1 MTVGHA
7 IWPDQLTDDERAWL
21 RPGLAGSLD
30 RAPDVLIVG
39 GGMLGLATAAACVR
53 GGFGSVVV
61 IERDVLGA
69 GASGG
74 AAGLLMPEVH
84 HGVDPPALVDLARL
98 SLDAWRELEQ
108 AWPGGVGLMDLQVAG
123 YRQARVNPLRA
134 LARLAA
140 HLPSVSTGVS
150 ALRASVRD
158 GRVDAL
164 DTSIGE
170 FRPANVVFATGTPPR
185 VEGLALEVPA
195 SEVKGHMLASKPA
208 SMPPPRA
215 AADLARVIEDGR
227 LLIGGTLDI
236 GDAERVV
243 RDEVIQRMWAELV
256 SLWPEAREIGVGYA
270 WACFRPAHPDL
281 LPVIDRL
288 PSLSN
293 AWLTSGHY
301 KTGILNAAATG
312 RALAEWMCSG
322 RRPPEVAAFDLGRL
336 LTGRSLD
343 STPTE

>member
-7 IWPDQLTDDERAWL
+7 IWPDQLTHDERAWL
-21 RPGLAGSLD
+21 RPGLAEPLD

-39 GGMLGLATAAACVR
+39 GGMLGLATAAACVG

-150 ALRASVRD
+150 ALRVSVRD
-158 GRVDAL
+158 GRVDAV

-185 VEGLALEVPA
+185 LEGLALEVPA
-195 SEVKGHMLASKPA
+195 SEVKGHMLASNPTA
-208 SMPPPRA
+208 MPPPPA

-236 GDAERVV
+236 GDEERVV

-256 SLWPEAREIGVGYA
+256 RLWPQAREIGVGYA

-288 PSLSN
+288 PSLRN

-312 RALAEWMCSG
+312 RALAEWMRSG
-322 RRPPEVAAFDLGRL
+322 QRPSAVAAFDLGRL
-336 LTGRSLD
+336 LTAARLE
-343 STPTE
+343 TTE

>member
-7 IWPDQLTDDERAWL
+7 IWLDQLTDAERAQ
-21 RPGLAGSLD
+21 LAQGVATRLE
-30 RAPDVLIVG
+30 RAPEVFIVG

-53 GGFGSVVV
+53 AGFGSVVV
-61 IERDVLGA
+61 VERDRLGA

-98 SLDAWRELEQ
+98 SLDAWRELDQ
-108 AWPGGVGLMDLQVAG
+108 AWPAGVGLMDLEVAG
-123 YRQARVNPLRA
+123 HRQARVNPLRA

-150 ALRASVRD
+150 ATEISTEA
-158 GRVDAL
+158 GRITTVH
-164 DTSIGE
+164 TSIGE
-170 FRPANVVFATGTPPR
+170 FRPANVVFATGLPPR
-185 VEGLALEVPA
+185 LDGLTLEVPA
-195 SEVKGHMLASKPA
+195 SEVKGHMLASHPT
-208 SMPPPRA
+208 SMAPPEVV
-215 AADLARVIEDGR
+215 ADIAKVIEDGR
-227 LLIGGTLDI
+227 LLIGGTLDL
-236 GDAERVV
+236 GDQERVV
-243 RDEVIQRMWAELV
+243 RDEVVDRMWAEMV
-256 SLWPEAREIGVGYA
+256 ALWPAARDIGVGYR
-270 WACFRPAHPDL
+270 WACFRPAHPDR

-312 RALAEWMCSG
+312 RALAAWMRTG
-322 RRPPEVAAFDLGRL
+322 DRPPEVAAFGLARL
-336 LTGRSLD
+336 LEPAR
-343 STPTE
+343 